1 VPPSQFIPLAEET
14 GLIIRL
20 GEWVLRDA
28 CRQCR
33 WWQDHGK
40 PSVRVAVNVSALQ
53 FERADFVETVFSV
66 LSETGLGGNLLD
78 LELTETIVMR
88 DIDNTSRKMARL
100 RERGVRI
107 SVDDFGTGY
116 SSLGYLH
123 ALPIDTLK
131 IDRCFVTQITENDA
145 AVRLIHGMISLAQS
159 IGKRVVVEGVE
170 TTAQLEIL
178 RNLRCDE
185 VQGFLLGRPE
195 PLARLDPRPQ
205 EIPAEQLIA

>member
-1 VPPSQFIPLAEET
+1 
-14 GLIIRL
+14 
-20 GEWVLRDA
+20 
-28 CRQCR
+28 
-33 WWQDHGK
+33 
-40 PSVRVAVNVSALQ
+40 
-53 FERADFVETVFSV
+53 
-66 LSETGLGGNLLD
+66 
-78 LELTETIVMR
+78 
-88 DIDNTSRKMARL
+88 
-100 RERGVRI
+100 
-107 SVDDFGTGY
+107 VDDFGTGY